1 MLSTMMSFP
10 LTLHHVL
17 EKAGH
22 EYREIEIVS
31 RKPDRSLHRY
41 TYGHL
46 YERARRLA
54 EVLQG
59 LGLQPGD
66 RVATLMWNHYAHLEA
81 YFGVPV
87 AGGVLHTL
95 NMRLF
100 SDDIAYIINQAEDRF
115 LIVDDVLLPL
125 YEKFRDA
132 VRLDN
137 VIVVPFGDSTVPDD
151 YLDYE
156 RLLANASGDLDYPPI
171 DEKDAAGMC
180 YTSGTTGRPKGVV
193 YSHRSTLL
201 HALAIALPD
210 SLNLGTRETVVPV
223 VPMFHVNAWGIPYAA
238 TLTGAKQVF
247 PGPHLDGE
255 SLLDLFAGEQATSSA
270 GVPTIWLGILNALE
284 RQPQRW
290 KLTPG
295 MVMISGGSAT
305 PAAMIKAFDRF
316 GVQVVSAWGMTE
328 TSPVGTVAR
337 LKGYMSSWKEGR
349 TVDYRAKAGLP
360 VPLVEVRV
368 QNENGNA
375 AWDGE
380 TAGELQARG
389 PWVASSYYAQEN
401 NGQKFTP
408 DGWLCTGDVANIS
421 PDGFVQITDRTK
433 DLIKSG
439 GEWISSVALENELMA
454 HPAVQ
459 EAVVIAVP
467 HPSWMERPLAVI
479 VLKQD
484 QNATDGELKKHLQG
498 KFADWWLPDGYA
510 FVDSIPRTSTGKFL
524 KAKVREQFKD
534 WMWD

>member
-1 MLSTMMSFP
+1 MLSTMMGFP

-22 EYREIEIVS
+22 EYSEIEIVS
-31 RKPDRSLHRY
+31 RKPNRSLHRY
-41 TYGHL
+41 TYGQL

-54 EVLQG
+54 EALLG
-59 LGLQPGD
+59 LGMQPGD

-81 YFGVPV
+81 YFGIPV

-95 NMRLF
+95 NLRLF
-100 SDDIAYIINQAEDRF
+100 HDDIAYIINQAKDRF

-125 YEKFRDA
+125 YEKFRDQ
-132 VRLDN
+132 VKLDN
-137 VIVVPFGDSTVPDD
+137 VIVVPFADSAVPDD

-156 RLLANASGDLDYPPI
+156 RLLANASGELSYPAVG
-171 DEKDAAGMC
+171 ENDAAGMC

-238 TLTGAKQVF
+238 ALTGAKQVF

-255 SLLDLFAGEQATSSA
+255 SLLDLFAGENATSSA
-270 GVPTIWLGILNALE
+270 GVPTIWLSILKALE
-284 RQPQRW
+284 KQPERW

-305 PAAMIKAFDRF
+305 PAALIKDFDRF
-316 GVQVVSAWGMTE
+316 GMRVVSAWGMTE
-328 TSPVGTVAR
+328 TSPVGSVAR
-337 LKGYMSSWKEGR
+337 LKGYMTSWPEERAIG
-349 TVDYRAKAGLP
+349 YRAKAGLP
-360 VPLVEVRV
+360 VPLVEVRI
-368 QNENGNA
+368 QNENGTA
-375 AWDGE
+375 PWDGE

-389 PWVASSYYAQEN
+389 PWVAGGYY
-401 NGQKFTP
+401 GQADSEEKFTS
-408 DGWLCTGDVANIS
+408 DGWFCTGDVANIS
-421 PDGFVQITDRTK
+421 PNGFIQITDRTK

-454 HPAVQ
+454 HPCVQ
-459 EAVVIAVP
+459 EAVVIAVE
-467 HPSWMERPLAVI
+467 HPTWMERPLAVI
-479 VLKQD
+479 VLKEGRQ
-484 QNATDGELKKHLQG
+484 ATETELRAHMQG

-510 FVDSIPRTSTGKFL
+510 FVETIPRTSTGKFL
-524 KAKVREQFKD
+524 KAKVREQFSG
-534 WMWD
+534 WQWS